1 MSPLIAALA
10 LLVSDAGMPPGP
22 NIDAGSP
29 TISDGGSES
38 WADLDW
44 TPTGDLTGLV
54 WVDDRR
60 DLSFLASPSRRVDL
74 WANGW
79 RADGGLIVPYGQLI
93 CPASA
98 KERFSEPRVATT
110 LDGAF
115 VVAWLVE
122 TLGQPGHSIR
132 TGVFTS
138 QGLGACD
145 NELVPN
151 DGTPLRSLRLRQ
163 SGGQFLATWVTP
175 TEVRGQF
182 IRMPATQTSFP
193 IAPVEVPRVT
203 LAASTTGFLAAWD
216 QADLFWSVSI
226 PLVGS
231 GVPMA
236 SPASAFAAQLP
247 VTQSTAAGPELRGAF
262 IGGAVSRTLF
272 FGVTAMLA
280 GTTPIPGPPARE
292 HPLLVTSMGPNHY
305 VAYETSTANQFAV
318 AEFTPGTWHST
329 PALTAGLEPQAMVN
343 DERKVLLLLGGGV
356 ATLTLLQL
364 QPQVMGP
371 PTFITPPTT
380 TRSLPH
386 QRAPSLVPTGPGAWL
401 QGWNE
406 GPGFPTVQLTTE
418 TASVRVPQMRLGF
431 TSLVQIADG
440 SSLALSVTGNST
452 TNVYRYSVDSGRE
465 ATPMLTATREQPQT
479 VVGRQAAAVW
489 TAGTDAITFGT
500 GTARALSFGGF
511 RLGRCGVWADNS
523 MFIPALANGGELRI
537 IEFKDE
543 PGATPTVHSMGAAQR
558 AVLPCLAA
566 RGTDLLVVAADSL
579 GGAFLALSSVGEVR
593 GDRPVRV
600 LSFPNTSNRLVTQPV
615 AAGTTLGWQLAWES
629 TGEFVSEI
637 AGMKLAPDGAVLEA
651 PSLLGRGLDERSP
664 VLASSPGGA
673 VALSWE
679 HFADL
684 TGNVQVRTQ
693 IIPATAVLP
702 DGGIVVPNPVP
713 DAGVDLQPIV
723 FTSCG
728 CQSGAL
734 STLAGLAL
742 LLLSRRRAR
751 PRS

>member
-10 LLVSDAGMPPGP
+10 LLVSDAGMPP
-22 NIDAGSP
+22 IDAGPP

-44 TPTGDLTGLV
+44 ALTGDFTGLV

-79 RADGGLIVPYGQLI
+79 RADGGLIAPYGQLI
-93 CPASA
+93 CPSSA
-98 KERFSEPRVATT
+98 QERFSEPRIAAT
-110 LDGAF
+110 LDGTF

-122 TLGQPGHSIR
+122 TLGQTGRSIR
-132 TGVFTS
+132 TSVFTS
-138 QGLGACD
+138 GGLGACN

-151 DGTPLRSLRLRQ
+151 DGTPLGSLRLRK
-163 SGGQFLATWVTP
+163 SGGQYLATWVTP

-182 IRMPATQTSFP
+182 IRMPATQTSFS
-193 IAPVEVPRVT
+193 IAPVAVPRVT
-203 LAASTTGFLAAWD
+203 LAASTMGFLAAWD
-216 QADLFWSVSI
+216 QAELFWSVSI

-236 SPASAFAAQLP
+236 SPASAFTGQLP
-247 VTQSTAAGPELRGAF
+247 ITQSTAAGPELRGAF
-262 IGGAVSRTLF
+262 IGGTDTRRLF
-272 FGVTAMLA
+272 FGATATAALA
-280 GTTPIPGPPARE
+280 MPTPGPPARE
-292 HPLLVTSMGPNHY
+292 HPLLATSIGPNHF

-318 AEFTPGTWHST
+318 AEFTPATWHGT
-329 PALTAGLEPQAMVN
+329 PALPAGLEPQAMVN
-343 DERKVLLLLGGGV
+343 DERRVLLLLGGGT

-364 QPQVMGP
+364 QPQLTGA

-380 TRSLPH
+380 TLPLPN
-386 QRAPSLVPTGPGAWL
+386 QLAPSLVSTGTGAWL
-401 QGWNE
+401 LGWNE
-406 GPGFPTVQLTTE
+406 GPRFATVQLTTD
-418 TASVRVPQMRLGF
+418 TTSVRQPQMRLGF

-465 ATPMLTATREQPQT
+465 ATPMLTASGEQPKA

-500 GTARALSFGGF
+500 GTPRELSFGGF

-543 PGATPTVHSMGAAQR
+543 PGATPTVHAMGPAQR

-566 RGTDLLVVAADSL
+566 RGTDLLVVAEDSF
-579 GGAFLALSSVGEVR
+579 GGSFVAMSSVSDVR
-593 GDRPVRV
+593 ADRPTRV
-600 LSFPNTSNRLVTQPV
+600 LSFPNTGNRLITQPV

-637 AGMKLAPDGAVLEA
+637 GGLKLSPEGAVLEA
-651 PSLLGRGLDERSP
+651 PSLLGVGLDERSP
-664 VLASSPGGA
+664 VLSSAPGGA
-673 VALSWE
+673 VALSWQ

-693 IIPATAVLP
+693 IISPTAVLP
-702 DGGIVVPNPVP
+702 DGGVVVPNPEP

-723 FTSCG
+723 YTTCG

-734 STLAGLAL
+734 PALAGLAL